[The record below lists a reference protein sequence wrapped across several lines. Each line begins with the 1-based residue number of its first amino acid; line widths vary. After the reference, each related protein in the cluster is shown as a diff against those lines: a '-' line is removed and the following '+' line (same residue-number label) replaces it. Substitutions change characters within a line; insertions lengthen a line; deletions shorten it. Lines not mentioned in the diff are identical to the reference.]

1 MMIRVRSA
9 LRDLVA
15 GCGCLFRGLA
25 WVMAHRRWWLF
36 GLLPALIS
44 LLLHAA
50 AIVWLLFN
58 AVDVAAWLT
67 PFADDWGWRDAF
79 RRILAFL
86 LVAGGVGLSVF
97 TYTAVTLAIGEP
109 FYEKLSEK
117 VEEDLGG
124 LPETADQPFWRTFF
138 RSIRDSAVILG
149 YMLMFT
155 VPLFLLGFVP
165 VIGQTVIPVI
175 AALVEGFFL
184 TAELTTVSME
194 RRGIL
199 RKERFALLRG
209 RMPAAL
215 GFGVPVFLASMLPL
229 VNVILMPAIVAGAT
243 MLVRLHLAREP
254 RSAGAI
260 AA

>member
-1 MMIRVRSA
+1 MRCSTLKKTKKNATGLTAQLVGKALGLERLSPETRS
-9 LRDLVA
+9 L
-15 GCGCLFRGLA
+15 
-25 WVMAHRRWWLF
+25 
-36 GLLPALIS
+36 S
-44 LLLHAA
+44 
-50 AIVWLLFN
+50 AI
-58 AVDVAAWLT
+58 
-67 PFADDWGWRDAF
+67 
-79 RRILAFL
+79 
-86 LVAGGVGLSVF
+86 
-97 TYTAVTLAIGEP
+97 
-109 FYEKLSEK
+109 
-117 VEEDLGG
+117 GG